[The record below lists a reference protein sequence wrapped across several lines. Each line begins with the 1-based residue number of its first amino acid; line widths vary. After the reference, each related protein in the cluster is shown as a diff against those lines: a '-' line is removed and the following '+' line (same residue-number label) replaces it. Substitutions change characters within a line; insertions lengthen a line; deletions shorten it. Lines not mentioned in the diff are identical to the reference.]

1 MDIFFSDQIVFLVPD
16 DMFDIGA
23 LKEIRPDFPI
33 AEPLES
39 PDYFRQLFVGT
50 AISGAFSIIW
60 TNSAALYAVDSTF
73 GRGRYPR
80 RPGTNTYGRGR
91 RPRRPG
97 TNAYGR
103 GRSSRYPGTIPPRC
117 SGRSC
122 NYHNHM
128 DMIRHDYIL
137 IDQYTGDFF
146 TAKQMFF
153 NDFSRFSQLYQ
164 RFTVIRDVGG
174 AVMRDVTEVNA
185 IEGEEGSLISD
196 NRMAG
201 FLMRM
206 VTKYA
211 PAEL

>member
-23 LKEIRPDFPI
+23 LEEITPDFPI

-50 AISGAFSIIW
+50 AISGAFSIVW

-73 GRGRYPR
+73 GRGR
-80 RPGTNTYGRGR
+80 RP
-91 RPRRPG
+91 
-97 TNAYGR
+97 
-103 GRSSRYPGTIPPRC
+103 RYPGTIPPRC

-164 RFTVIRDVGG
+164 RFTVMRDVGG